1 MKWLIVGFLLAAI
14 IERLWER
21 RFSQRAVR
29 GEVKM
34 RWSYAAFHL
43 LHALIYMGTAVE
55 FFWRKPVLNWSVS
68 GLALV
73 LFAVSVGLRLAAIRT
88 LGRFWSLNLEIR
100 PGHEFVRSGIYE
112 RMRHPAYTAIVLEVV
127 AIPLVANAWLTATA
141 AALTYIPLLLVRWS
155 VEEKEMVSKFGET
168 YAQYRREVPAFWPRL
183 GGGLRADGGLPVKSD

>member
-1 MKWLIVGFLLAAI
+1 MKWLIVGFLLTAI

-21 RFSQRAVR
+21 RFSQQAVR

-43 LHALIYMGTAVE
+43 LHALIYVGTAVE
-55 FFWRKPVLNWSVS
+55 FFWRKPVLNCSVS

-100 PGHEFVRSGIYE
+100 PGHEFVRTGIYQ
-112 RMRHPAYTAIVLEVV
+112 RMRHPAYTAIILEVV
-127 AIPLVANAWLTATA
+127 AIPLVANAWFTATF
-141 AALTYIPLLLVRWS
+141 AALTYIPLLLLRWS
-155 VEEKEMVSKFGET
+155 EEEKEMVAKFGAAYT
-168 YAQYRREVPAFWPRL
+168 QYRKDVPAFWPRL
-183 GGGLRADGGLPVKSD
+183 GSGPRPAEGLPVKSD